1 MRTYVCPGCDHR
13 VEAIGQPTHRC
24 PRRRNQ
30 ATAYAPVE
38 TPSPAPLADQTATD
52 EALAARL
59 KPPRPR
65 PSGPNA
71 IKVTCGCRSIRAF
84 PKALKVGPI
93 TCGACGGDFK

>member
-13 VEAIGQPTHRC
+13 VEALGQVEHRC
-24 PRRRNQ
+24 P
-30 ATAYAPVE
+30 AAYAPVE
-38 TPSPAPLADQTATD
+38 TPSPGPLADQTATD

-59 KPPRPR
+59 KPPRTR

-84 PKALKVGPI
+84 HKALKVGPI
-93 TCGACGGDFK
+93 TCGACGGVFK